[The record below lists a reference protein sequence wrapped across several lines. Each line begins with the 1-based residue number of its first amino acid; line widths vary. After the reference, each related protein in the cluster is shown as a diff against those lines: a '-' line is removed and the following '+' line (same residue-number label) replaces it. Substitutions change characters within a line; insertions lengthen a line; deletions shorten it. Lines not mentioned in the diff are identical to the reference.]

1 MGKGEIFKSLVMVN
15 QRKRDIVNRLCECF
29 TKYKQCVVVALDN
42 VSTNQ
47 IHAARKILSGDEFK
61 GEMII
66 GKNTLIKKALKFMCE
81 EPNPSSPDYEDHK
94 KWEQNTKWENLV
106 PLMKL
111 NVGLIFSE
119 APYMDLREKIE
130 AEKIKMPART
140 GVISPCDVVL
150 PVGPT
155 GVEVGKIDLFHKLN
169 IQCKTVK
176 SAIEINKEVKIITK
190 GEKVSEGATQMCKL
204 LQIVPFEYS
213 LTFQYVYIDGVVLDQ
228 DIIEM
233 PLDKVADS
241 FEQYAGFLTALS
253 LGADIPNALSV
264 PQFIAN
270 GFKTL
275 LAIGSESGYEF
286 DALKQAMEA
295 SANAQSNAVATTNTA
310 TGGAKV
316 EAKEEAPAEEDD
328 ASSEGFDLGDLF

>member
-1 MGKGEIFKSLVMVN
+1 MVN
-15 QRKRDIVNRLCECF
+15 QRKRDIVSRLCECF
-29 TKYKQCVVVALDN
+29 TNYKQITVVSLDN

-47 IHAARKILSGDEFK
+47 IHAARAILQQGEHK

-66 GKNTLIKKALKFMCE
+66 GKNTLIKKALKFKTE
-81 EPNPSSPDYEDHK
+81 APNPSSEDYEDHK
-94 KWEQNTKWENLV
+94 NHTQDAKLAALI

-119 APYMDLREKIE
+119 EPYMELRTKVE

-140 GVISPCDVVL
+140 GIQAPCDVIL

-190 GEKVSEGATQMCKL
+190 GEKVTEGATQMCKL

-213 LTFQYVYIDGVVLDQ
+213 LSFQYVYIDGVILDQ
-228 DIIEM
+228 SIIEM
-233 PLDKVADS
+233 PLEDIQAS
-241 FEQYAGFLTALS
+241 FEKYAGILTALS
-253 LGADIPNALSV
+253 LGANIPNSLSV
-264 PQFIAN
+264 PQFLAN
-270 GFKTL
+270 GFMTM
-275 LAIGSESGYEF
+275 LAIGAESGYEF

-295 SANAQSNAVATTNTA
+295 SKNAGPAQTSAP
-310 TGGAKV
+310 TGGAKA
-316 EAKEEAPAEEDD
+316 EAKQEAAPAEEDD

>member
-140 GVISPCDVVL
+140 GVIAPCDVVI
-150 PVGPT
+150 PAGPT
-155 GVEVGKIDLFHKLN
+155 GIEVGKIDLFHKLN

-176 SAIEINKEVKIITK
+176 SAIEVVKDIKIITK
-190 GEKVSEGATQMCKL
+190 GEKVGEGATQMCKL
-204 LQIVPFEYS
+204 LGIVPFEYS
-213 LTFQYVYIDGVVLDQ
+213 LTFQYVYLNGVILDQ
-228 DIIEM
+228 SIIEM
-233 PLDKVADS
+233 PLDNIVESCK
-241 FEQYAGFLTALS
+241 EYAGYLTALS
-253 LGADIPNALSV
+253 LGANIPNALSV
-264 PQFIAN
+264 PQFLAN
-270 GFKTL
+270 GFKSL
-275 LAIGSESGYEF
+275 LAIGAESGYSFKQLE
-286 DALKQAMEA
+286 DAMDA
-295 SANAQSNAVATTNTA
+295 SKNAVAAPTTTV
-310 TGGAKV
+310 V
-316 EAKEEAPAEEDD
+316 ETKKEEKKEAAPEPE
-328 ASSEGFDLGDLF
+328 

>member
-1 MGKGEIFKSLVMVN
+1 MVN
-15 QRKRDIVNRLCECF
+15 QRKRDIVQRLCDCF
-29 TKYKQCVVVALDN
+29 TRYKQIVVVSLDN

-47 IHAARKILSGDEFK
+47 IHAARAILQQGENK

-66 GKNTLIKKALKFMCE
+66 GKNTLIKKALKFKTE
-81 EPNPSSPDYEDHK
+81 TPNPSSEDYEDHK
-94 KWEQNTKWENLV
+94 KHTQDARLAV
-106 PLMKL
+106 LLPLMKL

-119 APYMDLREKIE
+119 EPYLDLRVKVE

-140 GVISPCDVVL
+140 GIPAPCNVVL

-176 SAIEINKEVKIITK
+176 SAIEINKEVRIITK

-228 DIIEM
+228 EIIEM
-233 PLDKVADS
+233 PLEDVTDA
-241 FEQYAGFLTALS
+241 FEKNAAMLTALS
-253 LGADIPNALSV
+253 LGADIPNSLSV
-264 PQFIAN
+264 PQFLAN
-270 GFKTL
+270 GFKNL

-286 DALKQAMEA
+286 AELKQALEA
-295 SANAQSNAVATTNTA
+295 SANAPQAQATTT
-310 TGGAKV
+310 TGGGPAKV

>member
-1 MGKGEIFKSLVMVN
+1 MG
-15 QRKRDIVNRLCECF
+15 CF
-29 TKYKQCVVVALDN
+29 GKYRQIVVVALDN

-47 IHAARKILSGDEFK
+47 IHAARKILQAGANK

-66 GKNTLIKKALKFMCE
+66 GKNSLIKKALKFKTE
-81 EPNPSSPDYEDHK
+81 APNSSSEDYEDHK
-94 KWEQNTKWENLV
+94 KWDQDPRLTALI

-119 APYMDLREKIE
+119 EPYMELREKVE

-140 GVISPCDVVL
+140 GIPAPCNVIL

-190 GEKVSEGATQMCKL
+190 GEKVTEGATQMCKL

-213 LTFQYVYIDGVVLDQ
+213 LSFQYVYIDGVILDQ

-233 PLDKVADS
+233 PMSQITDQ
-241 FEQYAGFLTALS
+241 FEKFAGYLTAAS
-253 LGADIPNALSV
+253 LGASIPNSLSV

-270 GFKTL
+270 GFKTM
-275 LAIGSESGYEF
+275 LAIGSESGYSFKQLE
-286 DALKQAMEA
+286 DAL
-295 SANAQSNAVATTNTA
+295 SAAQNVTATTTVA
-310 TGGAKV
+310 ADTKAEAKV
-316 EAKEEAPAEEDD
+316 EEAAPAQDE
-328 ASSEGFDLGDLF
+328 SESE